1 MSVTKF
7 YLPKSSLKSIYNQL
21 KTELRIT
28 TPQFSLADYLRLLE
42 SCIQSKALIQGKKIH
57 QQLLKDNN
65 THIKNPLVLEKL
77 ARLYVNCNEIEVA
90 RRVFDTIREPNVA
103 LWNFMIRAYAWNGP
117 LERAVDLYYK
127 MIQLGIEPTKFT
139 FPFVLKACA
148 GLRAIDDGEEIHG
161 HVKRLGLDK
170 DIYVCTSLIDLYAK
184 CGALTR
190 AKEVFHGMFCRDIV
204 AWNAMIAGFSLHGLY
219 DSAIQLFIEMQKG
232 GISPNSSTIVAV
244 LPTVAAANVLDQGK
258 AMHGYAVRRGFSNDV
273 VLGTGLLDMYAKCQC
288 IFYAKRISDL
298 LEVKNEISWSAIIGA
313 YVTCDLPRG
322 ALELFDQMVS
332 ENVMNLTA
340 VTLGT
345 VLRACAKLTDLS
357 EGRRIHCLSLKTGFA
372 SDIRVGNTLLSMY
385 AKCGIVDEAVR
396 FFDEMDKKDTVSYS
410 AIISGCSQNG
420 YAQEALC
427 IFHQMQLSGIE
438 PDSATMQEHRLSI
451 TGAAHDCCILDMNN
465 VSANLAH

>member
-42 SCIQSKALIQGKKIH
+42 SCIQSKALIKGKKIH

-90 RRVFDTIREPNVA
+90 RRVFDTIHEPNVA

-117 LERAVDLYYK
+117 LERALDLYYK

-148 GLRAIDDGEEIHG
+148 GLRAINDGEEIHG

-184 CGALTR
+184 CGVLTR
-190 AKEVFHGMFCRDIV
+190 AKEVFDGMFCRDIV
-204 AWNAMIAGFSLHGLY
+204 AWNAMIAGFSLH
-219 DSAIQLFIEMQKG
+219 
-232 GISPNSSTIVAV
+232 V

-372 SDIRVGNTLLSMY
+372 SDIMVGNTLLSMY
-385 AKCGIVDEAVR
+385 AKCGIIDEAVR

-410 AIISGCSQNG
+410 A
-420 YAQEALC
+420 YYLWMFAKWLC
-427 IFHQMQLSGIE
+427 TRGFMYIPS
-438 PDSATMQEHRLSI
+438 DAVVW
-451 TGAAHDCCILDMNN
+451 N
-465 VSANLAH
+465 